1 MKKKRPTPRQLPSGS
16 WNCVVM
22 VNGVRHSITDDDKN
36 ICQAKAMAIQAGLME
51 KEERQKKVTLDQAI
65 QDYIKSKSS
74 VLSPSTIRG
83 YEFVRKKRFSWLM
96 QKNVHDITKK
106 DVQIAVNQEVSKA
119 SPKTI
124 ANAYGV
130 IRPVL
135 KEHGVD
141 VFGVKLPQRVK
152 PNKEYIQPE
161 EIGPLIE
168 ATKKDKYEIPILMA
182 VWLGMRRSEI
192 CGLCWDCVD
201 KENSTITIRRTL
213 IMNKDDEFVLREGAK
228 NISSQRTIHC
238 PSYIMDKLSALRNG
252 QSNEERVFRMS
263 PDTLRIHVH
272 SVCKAAG
279 ITDTSTHGLR
289 HTNAAIMRHIGI
301 SDDHA
306 MERGGWT
313 EERTYKKIY
322 SYVFASTARE
332 EDKQVDDF
340 FQSKV
345 EKLPTKLPT
354 EK

>member
-1 MKKKRPTPRQLPSGS
+1 MKTKRPTPRKLPSGS
-16 WNCVVM
+16 WNCIVT
-22 VNGVRHSITDDDKN
+22 VNGQRISVTDEDKV
-36 ICQAKAMAIQAGLME
+36 ICQAKAVAIQAGMIE
-51 KEERQKKVTLDQAI
+51 KETKPKKITLDQAI
-65 QDYIKSKSS
+65 QNYIKSKSA

-96 QKNVHDITKK
+96 QKNIYDITKK

-135 KEHGVD
+135 KEHGID

-152 PNKEYIQPE
+152 PNKDYIQPE

-168 ATKKDKYEIPILMA
+168 TAKSDKYEVPILMA

-201 KENSTITIRRTL
+201 EENSTIIIRRTL
-213 IMNKDDEFVLREGAK
+213 IMNENDEFVLREGAK
-228 NISSQRTIHC
+228 NVSSQRTIHC
-238 PSYIMDKLSALRNG
+238 PDYIMDKLKATRNG
-252 QSNEERVFRMS
+252 KTEGRVFTMS

-306 MERGGWT
+306 MSRGGWT
-313 EERTYKKIY
+313 EERTYKQIY
-322 SYVFASTARE
+322 SYVFASTATD

-345 EKLPTKLPT
+345 KKMQTKNST